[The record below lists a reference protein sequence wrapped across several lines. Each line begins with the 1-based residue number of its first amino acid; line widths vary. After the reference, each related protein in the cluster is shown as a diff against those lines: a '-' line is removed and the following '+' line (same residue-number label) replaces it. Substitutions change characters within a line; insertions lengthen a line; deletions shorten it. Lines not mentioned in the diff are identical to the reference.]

1 MPIKTTMKYH
11 YRTTKYLKFKNV
23 IPQDTIE
30 NAEKMLHSYLA
41 GGNINY
47 FSHYGEEY
55 GDFPKVLKVELPYGL
70 VIPLLSTYPNKSIIQ
85 SLIQMKVHGIF

>member
-1 MPIKTTMKYH
+1 MKYH

-41 GGNINY
+41 GGNIN
-47 FSHYGEEY
+47 GTAT
-55 GDFPKVLKVELPYGL
+55 LKHRLAVSQNTRRAIY
-70 VIPLLSTYPNKSIIQ
+70 I
-85 SLIQMKVHGIF
+85 